1 MKRLF
6 LTTIMLLLL
15 SSWASTQTSSSSQ
28 QQPDKSKTAASDHK
42 GQKSIEGCLS
52 GAANTF
58 TLTDATGKTYELIGD
73 TSGLNQN
80 VGHQV
85 RISGNLDTTGGGGRI
100 SAAGEQALI
109 EVKNVE
115 SLSDKCK

>member
-6 LTTIMLLLL
+6 LTTILLLL
-15 SSWASTQTSSSSQ
+15 SSHWASTQSSSSSSQ
-28 QQPDKSKTAASDHK
+28 QPDKSQTAASDHK
-42 GQKSIEGCLS
+42 HQKSIEGCLS

-58 TLTDATGKTYELIGD
+58 TLTDATGKTYELLGD

-85 RISGNLDTTGGGGRI
+85 RISGRLDTTGGGARI
-100 SAAGEQALI
+100 SAAGVQALMK
-109 EVKNVE
+109 VKSVQ
-115 SLSDKCK
+115 SLADKCK